1 MPHVP
6 QFIPSLGSQFPIP
19 RFGSGISR
27 KACHRERIVR
37 NRARLLLVFP
47 GKGEP
52 RAVPLRQVYHFHQL
66 VHHLETAHDGNQM
79 ISAL

>member
-6 QFIPSLGSQFPIP
+6 QFIPSLGSQFPGP
-19 RFGSGISR
+19 CFGSAISR
-27 KACHRERIVR
+27 KARHRERIVR
-37 NRARLLLVFP
+37 NRAGLLLVFP

-52 RAVPLRQVYHFHQL
+52 RAVSFRQVYHFHQL

-79 ISAL
+79 FSAL